1 MSEFDEHFRRSA
13 LAMHPHERRGGGSLQ
28 TRMIR
33 LDSPAHEVVDPP
45 TSDLVVALVI
55 RSRGAVEWS
64 WDGAKAHS
72 TAHRGSLTLG
82 VTPLRTAGHFAMSG
96 PSSILIVALP
106 FDAIARRLETD
117 LILRRDLGGLH
128 DAYTTQPKASA
139 LCRKLWSLSQRPSQ
153 VTDLQ
158 IDLLSERLVAE
169 LAGPVGTSG
178 ADAAL
183 GGLGPLER
191 ARVCAAA
198 DGLEAEVADLA
209 RVAMMPV
216 RTFRRRFQAT
226 FGMPPHRWLIARR
239 IEQARNL
246 LTKKELRLSQIALDL
261 GFASQAHFT
270 DTFRREVGISPGRF
284 RREANL

>member
-13 LAMHPHERRGGGSLQ
+13 LAIHPHERRGGGSLP

-64 WDGAKAHS
+64 WDGAKANF
-72 TAHRGSLTLG
+72 TGHRGSLTLG

-106 FDAIARRLETD
+106 FEAMAIRLEAD
-117 LILRRDLGGLH
+117 LLLRRDLGRLH
-128 DAYTTQPKASA
+128 DAYTAQPRASA
-139 LCRKLWSLSQRPSQ
+139 LCQKLWSLSQHSSQ
-153 VTDLQ
+153 VADLQ
-158 IDLLSERLVAE
+158 VDLLSERLVAE

-178 ADAAL
+178 AEAAR
-183 GGLGPLER
+183 GGLGPLEH

-198 DGLEAEVADLA
+198 DQHAAEVADLA
-209 RVAMMPV
+209 HAAMMPV
-216 RTFRRRFQAT
+216 RTFRRRFHAS

-239 IEQARNL
+239 IEQARDL
-246 LTKKELRLSQIALDL
+246 LRRKELRLSQIALDL

-270 DTFRREVGISPGRF
+270 DIFRREVGISPGRF
-284 RREANL
+284 RRDANL